1 MIDLRRKGLR
11 ERRFDFLNL
20 GFFAISYQFD
30 VEQISLYHCDQPQVQ
45 RSRRGRVSGNKWRVI
60 VLLMGYAAIGH
71 FNRVGIS
78 VAGDEMFIPKLGIPE
93 TRMGWVYTAFL
104 IVYTIGML
112 PAGWLIDRIG
122 AARALTLFGLTM
134 GTFVIMTGVLGWV
147 TNTPESLWI
156 GLLVIR
162 GLAGVCNAPLHP
174 AAAHAVSDVMPA
186 HRRAT
191 ANGMIT
197 AGALIGIACCYPA
210 FGWLMD
216 RLTWQWAFVV
226 SGSML
231 IVFSQVWKLL
241 ALPSLPHSQLN
252 PVPDTAPVP
261 ASGIEATSTEA
272 TSTGD
277 ATSTPASPTT
287 GSMLG
292 QRSLWLLTLSYAA
305 YGYFQY
311 LFFYWMGYYFKEV
324 LQVPAV
330 EARWASFWIMLAMG
344 AGMAIGGRSTDAVCG
359 SLGTTRG
366 RRAIV
371 LTGMGLGAV
380 FGLIAVNVDGL
391 ISVAVCLAISMGAT
405 GMVEGVFWTTA
416 TDIGGRSRGLAGAFM
431 NTGGNIGGLMSPV
444 LTPIMA
450 QQIGWPGSIAVACVI
465 SGIGGLVWF
474 LIKVPES
481 D

>member
-1 MIDLRRKGLR
+1 M
-11 ERRFDFLNL
+11 
-20 GFFAISYQFD
+20 
-30 VEQISLYHCDQPQVQ
+30 
-45 RSRRGRVSGNKWRVI
+45 SGNKWRVI

-122 AARALTLFGLTM
+122 AARTLTWFGLTM
-134 GTFVIMTGVLGWV
+134 GAFVAMTGVLGWV
-147 TNTPESLWI
+147 TDTPESLWI

-162 GLAGVCNAPLHP
+162 GMAGVCNAPLHP
-174 AAAHAVSDVMPA
+174 AAAHAAADVMPA

-231 IVFSQVWKLL
+231 IVFSQVWRLL
-241 ALPSLPHSQLN
+241 ASSSLPHPHAKIVS
-252 PVPDTAPVP
+252 DTAAGTV
-261 ASGIEATSTEA
+261 SGTGATFTGAATSA
-272 TSTGD
+272 
-277 ATSTPASPTT
+277 PASPTT
-287 GSMLG
+287 WSMIG

-324 LQVPAV
+324 LDVPDV

-380 FGLIAVNVDGL
+380 FGLIAVNVSGL
-391 ISVAVCLAISMGAT
+391 TSVAVCLAISMGAT

-474 LIKVPES
+474 LIKVPQS

>member
-1 MIDLRRKGLR
+1 
-11 ERRFDFLNL
+11 
-20 GFFAISYQFD
+20 
-30 VEQISLYHCDQPQVQ
+30 
-45 RSRRGRVSGNKWRVI
+45 VSGNKWRVI
-60 VLLMGYAAIGH
+60 FLLMGYAAIGH
-71 FNRVGIS
+71 FNRVGIT
-78 VAGDEMFIPKLGIPE
+78 VAGDEMFIPKLGISE
-93 TRMGWVYTAFL
+93 TRMGWVYTAL
-104 IVYTIGML
+104 IIVYTIGML

-122 AARALTLFGLTM
+122 AARALTLFGLMM
-134 GTFVIMTGVLGWV
+134 GMFVIMTGALGWV
-147 TNTPESLWI
+147 TDTPESLWI

-197 AGALIGIACCYPA
+197 AGAVIGVACCYPA

-216 RLTWQWAFVV
+216 SLTWQWAFVV
-226 SGSML
+226 SGSAL
-231 IVFSQVWKLL
+231 IVFSQVWRVL
-241 ALPSLPHSQLN
+241 ASSSLPH
-252 PVPDTAPVP
+252 PHVKAVPDTAA
-261 ASGIEATSTEA
+261 ASGTR
-272 TSTGD
+272 
-277 ATSTPASPTT
+277 TPALPTT
-287 GSMLG
+287 WSILG

-324 LQVPAV
+324 LDVPAV

-380 FGLIAVNVDGL
+380 FGLIAVNVDGFT
-391 ISVAVCLAISMGAT
+391 SVAVCLAISMGAT

-431 NTGGNIGGLMSPV
+431 NTGGNIGGLISPV
-444 LTPIMA
+444 LTPFMA
-450 QQIGWPGSIAVACVI
+450 ERIGWPGSITVACVI
-465 SGIGGLVWF
+465 SGIGALVWF
-474 LIKVPES
+474 LIKVPQS

>member
-1 MIDLRRKGLR
+1 M
-11 ERRFDFLNL
+11 
-20 GFFAISYQFD
+20 
-30 VEQISLYHCDQPQVQ
+30 P
-45 RSRRGRVSGNKWRVI
+45 GNRWRII
-60 VLLMGYAAIGH
+60 VLLMGFAAIGH

-134 GTFVIMTGVLGWV
+134 GTFVVLTGASGWV
-147 TNTPESLWI
+147 TNTPEGLWVS
-156 GLLVIR
+156 LLVIR

-174 AAAHAVSDVMPA
+174 GAAHVVSDVMPVD
-186 HRRAT
+186 RRAT

-216 RLTWQWAFVV
+216 TLTWQWAFVA

-231 IVFSQVWKLL
+231 IAFSLLWSLL
-241 ALPSLPHSQLN
+241 ATPSLPHPRPMGSVADAVS
-252 PVPDTAPVP
+252 VPDLGSADEAAP
-261 ASGIEATSTEA
+261 ASEAAHS
-272 TSTGD
+272 
-277 ATSTPASPTT
+277 SP
-287 GSMLG
+287 SPLSLLS
-292 QRSLWLLTLSYAA
+292 QRGLWLLTLSYAA

-311 LFFYWMGYYFKEV
+311 LFFYWVGYYFKKVLEV
-324 LQVPAV
+324 PDV

-344 AGMAIGGRSTDAVCG
+344 AGMAFGGRMTDIVCE
-359 SLGTTRG
+359 SLGRIRG

-380 FGLIAVNVDGL
+380 FGLIAVNVSGL
-391 ISVAVCLAISMGAT
+391 VSVAVCLAVSMAAT
-405 GMVEGVFWTTA
+405 GMCEGVFWTTA
-416 TDIGGRSRGLAGAFM
+416 TDIGGRSRGLSGAFM
-431 NTGGNIGGLMSPV
+431 NTGGNVGGLISPV
-444 LTPIMA
+444 LTPLMA
-450 QQIGWPGSIAVACVI
+450 EQFGWAGSIAVACAI
-465 SGIGGLVWF
+465 SGVGGLVWF
-474 LIKVPES
+474 LIESPES

>member
-1 MIDLRRKGLR
+1 MSD
-11 ERRFDFLNL
+11 NP
-20 GFFAISYQFD
+20 YQSQQATNGD
-30 VEQISLYHCDQPQVQ
+30 DPSPHSHRWLI
-45 RSRRGRVSGNKWRVI
+45 I
-60 VLLMGYAAIGH
+60 VLLMGYAALGH

-112 PAGWLIDRIG
+112 PGGWLIDRIG
-122 AARALTLFGLTM
+122 SGRALTLFGLTM
-134 GTFVIMTGVLGWV
+134 GTFVILTGALGWV
-147 TNTPESLWI
+147 ANSPESLWI

-174 AAAHAVSDVMPA
+174 GAAHVVSDVMPV

-197 AGALIGIACCYPA
+197 AGALVGIACCYPA

-216 RLTWQWAFVV
+216 SLTWQWAFVAG
-226 SGSML
+226 GSML
-231 IVFSQVWKLL
+231 ITFSLL
-241 ALPSLPHSQLN
+241 WMVLASPALPRPSLESKTDKSSPATAWSLLSQRN
-252 PVPDTAPVP
+252 
-261 ASGIEATSTEA
+261 
-272 TSTGD
+272 
-277 ATSTPASPTT
+277 
-287 GSMLG
+287 
-292 QRSLWLLTLSYAA
+292 LWLITLSYAA

-311 LFFYWMGYYFKEV
+311 LFFYWMGYYFKKVLEV
-324 LQVPAV
+324 PDV

-359 SLGTTRG
+359 LLGTMRG

-380 FGLIAVNVDGL
+380 FGVIAVNVTGL
-391 ISVAVCLAISMGAT
+391 TNVAVCLAISMAAT

-416 TDIGGRSRGLAGAFM
+416 TDIGGKSRGLSGAFM
-431 NTGGNIGGLMSPV
+431 NTGGNVGGLMSPV

-450 QQIGWPGSIAVACVI
+450 QQIGWSGSIVVACVI
-465 SGIGGLVWF
+465 SAVGGLVWF
-474 LIKVPES
+474 LIKLPS
-481 D
+481 TDRGAGL